1 MKECCMFNYSLLFGD
16 HMGKISNEAR
26 LYYIKLMFYAN
37 NGFVSNPMGVLD
49 SMGYDR
55 GVYRELVNNGE
66 ILTLPGRSEV
76 FITSYF
82 VHNRFKPMSWM
93 SSPFALYWKG
103 KLFIK
108 KNGVATFTPQGEEP
122 QKENVGEQVA
132 NQVVN
137 EQAVSD
143 EEYEAIV
150 RRYEKLQKNHS
161 DNEYKGI

>member
-1 MKECCMFNYSLLFGD
+1 MKDCCMFRYDLLFGD
-16 HMGKISNEAR
+16 YMNKCSNEAR

-66 ILTLPGRSEV
+66 ILTLPERSEI

-93 SSPFALYWKG
+93 SSPFAIYWKG

-108 KNGVATFTPQGEEP
+108 KNGVATFKPQGEEEP
-122 QKENVGEQVA
+122 KEPKKPKEPVIEEKTMTEEEINA
-132 NQVVN
+132 LLNN
-137 EQAVSD
+137 FKD
-143 EEYEAIV
+143 ENDKDYE
-150 RRYEKLQKNHS
+150 
-161 DNEYKGI
+161 GI